1 MKKQKNSSLEKYV
14 VTVNSK
20 FKHEVV
26 VEAESLGEAKS
37 EAERLVADDHD
48 DYSRWVFVEI
58 KAGDIRYCKAKEV
71 IHEE

>member
-1 MKKQKNSSLEKYV
+1 MKKQKNTSLKKYV

-20 FKHEVV
+20 FEHEVV
-26 VEAESLGEAKS
+26 VEAESLGEAKA

-58 KAGDIRYCKAKEV
+58 KASDIRRCKAKEV
-71 IHEE
+71 THEE